1 MLNLY
6 IDETCQNNH
15 HYMVIG
21 GISLPTNLCSHI
33 TSCFEELKSY
43 NNIGGEVK
51 WTKVS
56 KSKLDAYKSFIDG
69 YFTLCDQHQICFH
82 SIIIDQTQVKHG
94 KFNQGDVETGFSKFI
109 YQLLVSSIGR
119 KYASKHEFN
128 VYLDYRTIDNQETR
142 LSELKNVMNNGIS
155 LRFNEHHKPYKRVE
169 YRRSKKETLLQVA
182 DLLIGAIGFHK
193 NGRHLI
199 KESSAHKKDLAN
211 HIAKHIRVKVL
222 GNNSPFNETK
232 FNVWNI
238 NLR

>member
-21 GISLPTNLCSHI
+21 GISLPTDLNSHI
-33 TSCFEELKSY
+33 TNCFDKLKSD

-56 KSKLDAYKSFIDG
+56 KSKLDAYMSLVDG
-69 YFTLCDQHQICFH
+69 YFRLCNQHQICFH
-82 SIIIDQTQVKHG
+82 SIIIDQTQVKHA

-109 YQLLVSSIGR
+109 YQLLVSNIGR
-119 KYASKHEFN
+119 KYASKHGFN
-128 VYLDYRTIDNQETR
+128 VYLDYRTIDDQEAR

-155 LRFNEHHKPYKRVE
+155 HRFSQHHKPYKRVE
-169 YRRSKKETLLQVA
+169 FRRSKKETLLQVS

-193 NGRHLI
+193 NERHLI
-199 KESSAHKKDLAN
+199 TKSSAHKKHLAN
-211 HIAKHIRVKVL
+211 HIARSVGVKTL
-222 GNNSPFNETK
+222 GNNSPYNETK
-232 FNVWNI
+232 FNIWNF